1 TGQPEVRLKVA
12 ANGHDLG
19 LGQYDSQLYV
29 IDHTTGVM
37 SAIDVSTLI
46 RSGQRR
52 VSTGGAAET
61 MTDGETVFL
70 VDRGTGKI
78 SAIDPLTGDEL
89 GTVWLEEE
97 GLADAAIDDTGLVW
111 SLDVKGRL
119 TSLRWSETSQ
129 AFDTEDVQ
137 QIDDSGPGSVLVG
150 HEEGVTVFG
159 PDSGIVY
166 QVGTG
171 HDVIASS
178 ADLLGD
184 VTAPRQSRSDL
195 TAASSPDSSTVVIV
209 ADDQVRE
216 VNVEG
221 IGCSNPGRPEVFHD
235 RIYVPC
241 LGEGKVILL
250 DAEGNSAGQDIS
262 TPGADDP
269 ELVIDD
275 DNLLINA
282 QGSDTGVVVKDD
294 GSVKTIV
301 RKSDDLP
308 TITPQTATQVEPPK
322 PPPVTPTPENVVDTD
337 KDPVITPDPN
347 ADKGATPDKP
357 DGKDDGKEKGKGR
370 DKGNGTPT
378 VTTPTPTP
386 TPTATP
392 TATPTLLPT
401 AVPTPTVPTTTPT
414 PTATATPTPTTPT
427 TSPTTTPTTATPTPT
442 ASTPTGVT
450 ASSVSSTQ
458 VRVDWAYAGDVPDDF
473 VITRVGAGSVATVG
487 GGQRQA
493 VVTVTPGQSSSF
505 VVTANVGTSA
515 ASSAASNAVTTSGAA
530 GAPTNVQAS
539 GSFGGSTKVER
550 FNVDVS
556 WGAAPDNG
564 S

>member
-1 TGQPEVRLKVA
+1 MTQRSDTAGQDGSSGARGWRGRLSSAGLRRRFSRRQATGMAELSVVVVAASLITGLFVGDGLSRTAVDIADGVTWLTDDPAGEVIQVNPATGQPEVRLKVA

-19 LGQYDSQLYV
+19 LGQYDDQLYV
-29 IDHTTGVM
+29 IDHTTGLM

-78 SAIDPLTGDEL
+78 SGIDPLTGDEL
-89 GTVWLEEE
+89 GTVWVEDE
-97 GLADAAIDDTGLVW
+97 GLADATIDGTGLVW
-111 SLDVKGRL
+111 SLDTTGRL
-119 TSLRWSETSQ
+119 TSLRWSESSQ
-129 AFDTEDVQ
+129 AFTTEDTQ
-137 QIDDSGPGSVLVG
+137 HIDASGPGSVLVG

-184 VTAPRQSRSDL
+184 VTAPRRSRSDL
-195 TAASSPDSSTVVIV
+195 TAAAAPESSTVVIV

-216 VNVEG
+216 VDVEG
-221 IGCSNPGRPEVFHD
+221 IGCTSPGRPEVFHD

-250 DAEGNSAGQDIS
+250 DAKGNAAGPDIT
-262 TPGADDP
+262 TPGSEDP

-282 QGSDTGVVVKDD
+282 QGSDTGLVVKDD

-308 TITPQTATQVEPPK
+308 TITPQTSTQMHTPP
-322 PPPVTPTPENVVDTD
+322 PTPVTPTTQVADTQL
-337 KDPVITPDPN
+337 PDP
-347 ADKGATPDKP
+347 PDKP
-357 DGKDDGKEKGKGR
+357 RKC
-370 DKGNGTPT
+370 
-378 VTTPTPTP
+378 
-386 TPTATP
+386 
-392 TATPTLLPT
+392 LL
-401 AVPTPTVPTTTPT
+401 
-414 PTATATPTPTTPT
+414 
-427 TSPTTTPTTATPTPT
+427 
-442 ASTPTGVT
+442 
-450 ASSVSSTQ
+450 
-458 VRVDWAYAGDVPDDF
+458 
-473 VITRVGAGSVATVG
+473 
-487 GGQRQA
+487 
-493 VVTVTPGQSSSF
+493 
-505 VVTANVGTSA
+505 
-515 ASSAASNAVTTSGAA
+515 
-530 GAPTNVQAS
+530 
-539 GSFGGSTKVER
+539 
-550 FNVDVS
+550 
-556 WGAAPDNG
+556 
-564 S
+564 